1 MKQAKL
7 IKDGIKSESGANQII
22 VELPNPIGYDRDW
35 DTGEITKE
43 TKYVLVSAVNVMFS
57 GPETYIF
64 PCDKEGNVLNW
75 GELDGSMRRTLDH
88 EKALRNMGYELK
100 SWHAEES

>member
-1 MKQAKL
+1 MKKAKL
-7 IKDGIKSESGANQII
+7 IRDGIISESGASQIV

-75 GELDGSMRRTLDH
+75 TDLDGSMRGTLSH
-88 EKALRNMGYELK
+88 EKALHNMGYELK
-100 SWHAEES
+100 SWHTEES